1 MKCLDESKLLNYQE
15 PHNYLYRNIKFHKPV
30 QITFFLPPSVFLWG
44 SGRQQEGTSLE
55 ELFTHA
61 PVISLDLHL
70 SGEKKN
76 KKQRSRWSFPHFSKC
91 CMCPGGPGSFA
102 FPLSSSVSCSASFF
116 LQTRFSLC
124 SCGCPWICSRGK
136 HASNSGVEKKVKR
149 FQEIAHDAGCSEK
162 IPWDGSLRVLRISV
176 C

>member
-70 SGEKKN
+70 SGEKTKN
-76 KKQRSRWSFPHFSKC
+76 KGGVAGLFHIFPSAACVQAGLEVLLFHCSLPCPVLLHSSYRHRSPSAPVAVLESALVANTQATVEWERK
-91 CMCPGGPGSFA
+91 
-102 FPLSSSVSCSASFF
+102 LNVS
-116 LQTRFSLC
+116 R
-124 SCGCPWICSRGK
+124 R
-136 HASNSGVEKKVKR
+136 
-149 FQEIAHDAGCSEK
+149 
-162 IPWDGSLRVLRISV
+162 
-176 C
+176 